1 MPWNCFTVARV
12 RVRAGAHA
20 IGFFCVSLMAT
31 IASAQVP
38 GILVP
43 PGFRVD
49 HYADDDLAHDIHS
62 LTIDSHG
69 RVVVSGPGYVRIL
82 IDEDN
87 DGKADSYRQFSSA
100 PKTGAQG
107 MFFIGPH
114 LLCSGDEGLQI
125 FRDDDGNDEADG
137 PGETFLKI
145 AAGGEHHVHSIQKGP
160 DGWWYIIAG
169 NAAGVTGSFATLPT
183 SPLKDPNAGVLLR
196 LTPDL
201 SGSEIISDGLRN
213 AYDFAFNSTGDV
225 FTFDSDGERDVS
237 LPWYRPCRVFHLIP
251 RSNAGW
257 LSRSWKRPDH
267 FPDMP
272 RVVAAFGRGS
282 PTGVTCYQHL
292 QFPGRF
298 RGALFVLD
306 WTFGRVLVISLEE
319 QRGLWNARPAVF
331 AKGSGQFGFA
341 PTDIEVAPDGSLF
354 VSVGGRGTRGS
365 IYRIVHEK
373 NENKEFFP
381 QQPASSEDSRL
392 QSVLS
397 APQPQSSWSRARW
410 YPAARQL
417 GRNSFAQ
424 AAMDEGRRPVERV
437 RAIEILTELF
447 DGPDA
452 ATARILTTA
461 HSVPVRARTA
471 WSLGRSTPESR
482 SESAILTLLNDSEPL
497 VVRFA
502 LEALTTIRD
511 QQLFE
516 HCLPRVAVA
525 LGSKDTAVRRAASNV
540 VVLMSAM
547 QQRQLASLIEPSP
560 RSQVWMGL
568 GIAAR
573 SSSMNVSTAR
583 IALQAIQNESTD
595 TEVRTEA
602 LRLLQLSCGD
612 VGPQKGLPAIFDGYT
627 ARADLKPHEIP
638 LNAAR
643 VLLANEFP
651 SGNAGYDH
659 ELIRT
664 IGMLGSV
671 NQQLIGKLLQGITS
685 DTLPSNDI
693 HRLAALCRI
702 TGERVRSESQ
712 ATAAALVNLEI
723 KIREQ
728 HLKQDSN
735 WDDRIGELSTALC
748 QSDSAVSNLIVE
760 QSGFGLPGHVV
771 FLNAIPGDRK
781 PAVIGAFVRHV
792 LADDDYEW
800 TKEIVSLLS
809 DSTVPQ
815 HQELLRSQVDNPVV
829 HDAVLQTL
837 ARSPRPDDR
846 HVFLEG
852 LGSPQLNSV
861 KASAEGL
868 LRLSRGNNPAEQYTL
883 LITAERLKN
892 DEGEFRVCEI
902 VVRLLQRNMAQNF
915 GFVFGSDGHRRQ
927 RDVLQHWRT
936 YLKDRFPDDAP
947 PLEGGK
953 VAADVLAMLHQ
964 VQWEVGDPERGK
976 QLFTRLSCARC
987 HGGRKALGPDLL
999 GISKRFSRDDLFAAI
1014 VDPNR
1019 DISPRYQTTTVA
1031 TTAGKVYTGLIV
1043 YESVDGV
1050 MLRDSDHKTYRIE
1063 ADDIESR
1070 IKRRV
1075 SLMPS
1080 GLLNNVVDQD
1090 LADLDAYLRR
1100 L

>member
-1 MPWNCFTVARV
+1 MPWNCCTVARV
-12 RVRAGAHA
+12 GARAT
-20 IGFFCVSLMAT
+20 GFFCVSLMAT
-31 IASAQVP
+31 IVSAQKP

-69 RVVVSGPGYVRIL
+69 RVVASGPGYVRIL

-87 DGKADSYRQFSSA
+87 DGKADSYKQFASG
-100 PKTGAQG
+100 PRTGAQG
-107 MFFIGPH
+107 MYFLGPH
-114 LLCSGDEGLQI
+114 LLCSGDKGLQI

-237 LPWYRPCRVFHLIP
+237 LPWYRPCRVFHLLP

-272 RVVAAFGRGS
+272 PVVAAFGRGS

-319 QRGLWNARPAVF
+319 QRGLWKAKPAVF
-331 AKGSGQFGFA
+331 AKGVGQFGFA

-354 VSVGGRGTRGS
+354 VSVGGRGTRGG
-365 IYRIVHEK
+365 IYRIV
-373 NENKEFFP
+373 NEQNEHRKFFSER
-381 QQPASSEDSRL
+381 PADSEDSRL
-392 QSVLS
+392 QFVLS

-410 YPAARQL
+410 YPVAKQL
-417 GRNSFAQ
+417 GRNSFAR
-424 AAMDEGRRPVERV
+424 AAIEEGRRPVERV

-452 ATARILTTA
+452 AIARILTTA

-471 WSLGRSTPESR
+471 WSLGRSSPESR

-502 LEALTTIRD
+502 LEALTTIQDR
-511 QQLFE
+511 QLFE
-516 HCLPRVAVA
+516 HCLPRIAVA
-525 LGSKDTAVRRAASNV
+525 LGSTDTAVRGAASNV
-540 VVLMSAM
+540 VALMSSN

-560 RSQVWMGL
+560 RAQVWMGL
-568 GIAAR
+568 GVAAR
-573 SSSMNVSTAR
+573 SRSMNLNTVT
-583 IALQAIQNESTD
+583 IALQAIRNESTD
-595 TEVRTEA
+595 FEVRTEA

-638 LNAAR
+638 LDAVR
-643 VLLANEFP
+643 ILLADEFP
-651 SGNAGYDH
+651 SGNVGYDH

-664 IGMLGSV
+664 IAILGSMD
-671 NQQLIGKLLQGITS
+671 QQLIRKLLQGITS
-685 DTLPSNDI
+685 DTSPSNDI

-702 TGERVRSESQ
+702 AGERMNIESQ
-712 ATAAALVNLEI
+712 ATAAALVNLDI
-723 KIREQ
+723 KIQ
-728 HLKQDSN
+728 QQNLKQDSN
-735 WDDRIGELSTALC
+735 WDDRIRELSLALC
-748 QSDSAVSNLIVE
+748 GKDTAVPQLIVE
-760 QSGFGLPGHVV
+760 HSGFGIPGHVI
-771 FLNAIPGDRK
+771 FLNAIPGDLK
-781 PAVIGAFVRHV
+781 PAVIDAFVRHIV
-792 LADDDYEW
+792 ADDDYEW
-800 TKEIVSLLS
+800 SNEVVSLLA
-809 DSTVPQ
+809 DSPLPE
-815 HQELLRSQVDNPVV
+815 HQELLRSQLHNPVV
-829 HDAVLQTL
+829 YDAVLQTL
-837 ARSPRPDDR
+837 ARSPRPDER
-846 HVFLEG
+846 QVFLEG
-852 LGSPQLNSV
+852 LSSPQLNSV
-861 KASAEGL
+861 KASAEAL
-868 LRLSRGNNPAEQYTL
+868 LRLSRSNNPAEQYTL

-892 DEGEFRVCEI
+892 DEREFQVCET
-902 VVRLLQRNMAQNF
+902 VVRLLQNNMAQRF
-915 GFVFGSDGHRRQ
+915 GFVFGSDGHRPQ
-927 RDVLQHWRT
+927 RDVLQYWRT
-936 YLKDRFPDDAP
+936 YLKERFPEAAP

-953 VAADVLAMLHQ
+953 AAADVLAMLYD
-964 VQWEVGDPERGK
+964 VQWEAGDPERGK
-976 QLFTRLSCARC
+976 QLFTRLSCAKC
-987 HGGRKALGPDLL
+987 HSGRKALGPDLS
-999 GISKRFSRDDLFAAI
+999 GVTKRFSRDDLFAAI

-1019 DISPRYQTTTVA
+1019 DVSSRYQTTTVA
-1031 TTAGKVYTGLIV
+1031 TVSGRVYAGLIV

-1050 MLRDSDHKTYRIE
+1050 MLRDSEHKTYRIE
-1063 ADDIESR
+1063 ADDIELR

-1080 GLLNNVVDQD
+1080 GLLNKVVGQD
-1090 LADLDAYLRR
+1090 LADLNAYMSR